1 MAGASPDFSDALSHL
16 AGNEVAPE
24 LARAIVDGATTRIGD
39 TRVRP
44 ASAQTVQQKLVEEMA
59 ERFQVQASLGRSGC
73 STRIT
78 ALVGPPG
85 VGKTTTL
92 VKLAVNYGLAARKP
106 VLILSMDNY
115 RVAATEQ
122 LRTYA
127 TILGVGF
134 QVLET
139 VTALAQ
145 SIEEHRGKDLILID
159 TPGFAAADME
169 SAAPLARF
177 LATRADIDTQL
188 VLSASTKSS
197 DLRRIADGFEVFA
210 PHRLIF
216 TRLDETNS
224 YGQILSESVRTGKAL
239 SFFSTGQ
246 RIPED
251 LREASP
257 SELIELVLHGAS
269 DRWSRAA

>member
-1 MAGASPDFSDALSHL
+1 M
-16 AGNEVAPE
+16 
-24 LARAIVDGATTRIGD
+24 
-39 TRVRP
+39 
-44 ASAQTVQQKLVEEMA
+44 
-59 ERFQVQASLGRSGC
+59 
-73 STRIT
+73 
-78 ALVGPPG
+78 
-85 VGKTTTL
+85 GKTTTL

-106 VLILSMDNY
+106 VLLLSIDNY

-145 SIEEHRGKDLILID
+145 SLEEHRNKDLILID
-159 TPGFAAADME
+159 TPGFAAADMDT
-169 SAAPLARF
+169 AAPLARF
-177 LATRADIDTQL
+177 LSTRPDIDTQL
-188 VLSASTKSS
+188 VLSSSTKSG
-197 DLRRIADGFEVFA
+197 DLRRITDSFAAFA
-210 PHRLIF
+210 PNRLIF
-216 TRLDETNS
+216 TRLDETDS
-224 YGQILSESVRTGKAL
+224 YGQILSESIRTSKAL

-257 SELIELVLHGAS
+257 NELIDLVLNGRS
-269 DRWSRAA
+269 NRWSRAA